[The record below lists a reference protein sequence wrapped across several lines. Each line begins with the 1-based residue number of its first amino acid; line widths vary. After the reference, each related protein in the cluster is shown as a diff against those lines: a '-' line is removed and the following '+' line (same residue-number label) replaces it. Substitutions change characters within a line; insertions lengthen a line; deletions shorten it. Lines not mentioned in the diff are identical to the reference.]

1 MFASSTKNQP
11 TMNHINNFFR
21 IGRLSLIAA
30 AVSVSLNSCET
41 EEPTPPSTSGGT
53 PTPQIND
60 GHGTLVAAKTITV
73 INQPFI
79 GEIEVEY
86 GIGVAVFFN
95 GTDYNTFIDGGTV
108 KCEDETLSRFE
119 NGTYSTYSQTSATGI
134 DFSGNANWEV
144 SGAGVIPSF
153 THTANRGFPGISA
166 ISSPETVT
174 RANGYT
180 VTFDGAMTNTDSVIW
195 VVGSKQFS
203 TTGPLNSRT
212 FTADE
217 LSDLTTGAGNIIQ
230 VAAYNIDSEVY
241 GGKTFYFI
249 NEMVVTKT
257 VTVE

>member
-1 MFASSTKNQP
+1 MRHF
-11 TMNHINNFFR
+11 NNIFR

-41 EEPTPPSTSGGT
+41 EDPAPADTSGGT

-73 INQPFI
+73 INQHFV

-95 GTDYNTFIDGGTV
+95 GTDYDSFISGGDVT
-108 KCEDETLSRFE
+108 CEEEELSVFD
-119 NGTYSTYSQTSATGI
+119 NGSYSTYSQTSATGL
-134 DFSGNANWEV
+134 DFSGNPNWTV
-144 SGAGVIPSF
+144 SGAGDIPAF
-153 THTANRGFPGISA
+153 EHTANRGFPGISA
-166 ISSPETVT
+166 ISSPETIT

-180 VTFDGAMTNTDSVIW
+180 VTFNGNMTNTDSVIW
-195 VVGSKQFS
+195 VVGNKQFS
-203 TTGPLNSRT
+203 TTAAMNTRT

-230 VAAYNIDSEVY
+230 VAAYNLDSEVY

>member
-1 MFASSTKNQP
+1 MKHF
-11 TMNHINNFFR
+11 NNFFR

-41 EEPTPPSTSGGT
+41 EDPAPADTSGGT

-73 INQPFI
+73 INQPFV

-95 GTDYNTFIDGGTV
+95 GTDYETFISGGDVT
-108 KCEDETLSRFE
+108 CEEEALSVFD
-119 NGTYSTYSQTSATGI
+119 NGSYSTYSQTSATGL
-134 DFSGNANWEV
+134 DFSGNPDWTV
-144 SGAGVIPSF
+144 SGAGDIPSF
-153 THTANRGFPGISA
+153 SHTADRGFPGISK
-166 ISSPETVT
+166 ITSPDVIN

-180 VTFDGAMTNTDSVIW
+180 VTFQGNMTNTDSVIW

-203 TTGPLNSRT
+203 TTAAMNSRT
-212 FTADE
+212 FTAAE
-217 LSDLTTGAGNIIQ
+217 LSDLTPGAGNIIQ

-249 NEMVVTKT
+249 NEKVVTKT

>member
-1 MFASSTKNQP
+1 MKHF
-11 TMNHINNFFR
+11 NNIFR

-41 EEPTPPSTSGGT
+41 EDPAPADTSGGT

-60 GHGTLVAAKTITV
+60 GHGTLVAVKTVTTIDPGFGV
-73 INQPFI
+73 PPQDID
-79 GEIEVEY
+79 Y

-95 GTDYNTFIDGGTV
+95 GTDYETFISGGDVT
-108 KCEDETLSRFE
+108 CEEEALTRFD
-119 NGTYSTYSQTSATGI
+119 NGSYSTYSQTSATGL
-134 DFSGNANWEV
+134 DFSGNPDWTI
-144 SGAGVIPSF
+144 SGNGDIPAF
-153 THTANRGFPGISA
+153 NHTADRGFPGISK
-166 ISSPETVT
+166 ITSPDVVT

-180 VTFDGAMTNTDSVIW
+180 VTFQGNMSNTDSVIW

-203 TTGPLNSRT
+203 TTVAMNSRT

-217 LSDLTTGAGNIIQ
+217 LSDLTTGAGKIIQ
-230 VAAYNIDSEVY
+230 VAAYNLDSEVY

-249 NEMVVTKT
+249 NEKVVTKT